1 MAHDHSLS
9 TEDVL
14 EDVADADDL
23 SLVNTSVIRLG
34 CALLGLS
41 LPGVAACYFYV
52 RIGISGRLTSVC
64 GNKEVR
70 LNESCLD
77 GFNCIGWSWAAAL
90 ALAGAWSF
98 QRLAL
103 SCTSASG
110 ISSILHA
117 KTMTTTAGTEDKFA
131 APMLLVVRCGR
142 GRGRVTRCV
151 FAGGRDTFQLAS
163 DRGAHERRRLKGVHG
178 GARGW
183 ADRGGVVFGTSSEA

>member
-77 GFNCIGWSWAAAL
+77 GFNVISNNLKAFSHLVL
-90 ALAGAWSF
+90 ACF
-98 QRLAL
+98 
-103 SCTSASG
+103 
-110 ISSILHA
+110 
-117 KTMTTTAGTEDKFA
+117 KA
-131 APMLLVVRCGR
+131 APRQY
-142 GRGRVTRCV
+142 
-151 FAGGRDTFQLAS
+151 A
-163 DRGAHERRRLKGVHG
+163 
-178 GARGW
+178 
-183 ADRGGVVFGTSSEA
+183 TSSLTRRSIPASWFVVMQCGPLLKTLQECSARQETANLQTPRAKHTCTDFEVEILYL